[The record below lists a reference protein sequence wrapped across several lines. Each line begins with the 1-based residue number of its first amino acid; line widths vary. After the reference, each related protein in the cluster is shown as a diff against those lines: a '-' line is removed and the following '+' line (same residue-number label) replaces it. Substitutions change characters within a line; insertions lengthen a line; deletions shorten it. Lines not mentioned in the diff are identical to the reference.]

1 MGKAVLSLL
10 SANGIKLS
18 TALQWLGCAQVPAK
32 TSAKRTSHPTTG
44 LCGNKAFHRDD
55 FSSTRLPLRSHL
67 HIETKLFG
75 TVCGSMRLLNSH
87 TAKAQRR
94 QLLPQSFGNVMHLLD
109 RRALSTPCKKSVLP
123 GMQARSMT
131 ATVLESVRMYNRI
144 TSTYFLHGTNEK
156 AVCLVNLR
164 PKAKHPRF
172 FI

>member
-1 MGKAVLSLL
+1 
-10 SANGIKLS
+10 
-18 TALQWLGCAQVPAK
+18 
-32 TSAKRTSHPTTG
+32 
-44 LCGNKAFHRDD
+44 
-55 FSSTRLPLRSHL
+55 
-67 HIETKLFG
+67 
-75 TVCGSMRLLNSH
+75 MRLLNSH

-94 QLLPQSFGNVMHLLD
+94 QLLPQSFGNVMH
-109 RRALSTPCKKSVLP
+109 TMQKSGLP